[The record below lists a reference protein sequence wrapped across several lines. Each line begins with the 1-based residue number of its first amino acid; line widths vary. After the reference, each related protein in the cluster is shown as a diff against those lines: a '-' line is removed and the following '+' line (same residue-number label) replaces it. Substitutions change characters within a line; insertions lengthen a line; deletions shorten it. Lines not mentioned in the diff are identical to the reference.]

1 MQKAKLFAVNLTAK
15 AYTQAA
21 KITVSFNLNNLPLC
35 PYAVGAVYSSRCHLI
50 AARRLLRIGSTRARQ
65 PARRVSP
72 CAQ

>member
-1 MQKAKLFAVNLTAK
+1 MQKAKLLAVNLTAK
-15 AYTQAA
+15 AYPQAA
-21 KITVSFNLNNLPLC
+21 KTTVSFNLNNLPLC
-35 PYAVGAVYSSRCHLI
+35 PYAVGAVYSSRRHLI